1 MVARYSSISAA
12 LVIALALVPAAP
24 SGTYAD
30 PSGDA
35 GSAGDISGVVVD
47 GVPATS
53 LIVFRISGTNL
64 ATSVVNPL
72 NLSIDSD
79 SNPLTGDLKHHGTD
93 YWFSVD
99 DNSYWFARWN
109 GSDWVDSAPSTVEV
123 VGDTSQIT
131 ISVRTQEIGGAAA
144 FNFVAWTDVPGRGK
158 DSAPNDDVS
167 HYSLEANGPGIDS
180 VDVKT
185 SPSSGPRAGKQF
197 VIVPTGLRLE
207 PDGSTTQTPVLPESY
222 ACAAKLGTRAL
233 VGRGIGRCTFALPKK
248 NSRGKRLEVMLTVD
262 YEGSTKTVPFLF
274 RVR

>member
-1 MVARYSSISAA
+1 M
-12 LVIALALVPAAP
+12 AP
-24 SGTYAD
+24 TT
-30 PSGDA
+30 A
-35 GSAGDISGVVVD
+35 GG
-47 GVPATS
+47 
-53 LIVFRISGTNL
+53 
-64 ATSVVNPL
+64 
-72 NLSIDSD
+72 
-79 SNPLTGDLKHHGTD
+79 H
-93 YWFSVD
+93 
-99 DNSYWFARWN
+99 NSYWFTLER
-109 GSDWVDSAPSTVEV
+109 SIVDWPRPSRA
-123 VGDTSQIT
+123 GDTSQIT
-131 ISVRTQEIGGAAA
+131 ISADTQEIEAAA
-144 FNFVAWTDVPGRGK
+144 FNFVAWTDVPGRVK
-158 DSAPNDDVS
+158 DSAPNDGVS